1 MSDSDNIS
9 CFSEISDD
17 EIEVSNVFK
26 LVFVGNSGVGKT
38 NLMTKFTRD
47 EFTFE
52 TKPTIGL
59 DFSTKT
65 VRTGGHFIRMQI
77 WDTAGQER
85 YQSFTSTYF
94 KDAVG
99 IIVVYDITNQPSFA
113 GLDKWLKIVE
123 ENINPER
130 TSLLLI
136 GNKIDLESDR
146 QINTK
151 EGKEF
156 AEAHNMAFYET
167 SAFDNRGNCI
177 GKAFHALLKKIIP
190 TFDFPADDKQEIK
203 KSMRNVIDVKTME
216 KKLGQDKGPEVQG
229 NSCCYLN

>member
-9 CFSEISDD
+9 CFSEISDED
-17 EIEVSNVFK
+17 CEVTNVFK

-113 GLDKWLKIVE
+113 GLDNWLKIVE
-123 ENINPER
+123 DNINPER

-146 QINTK
+146 QINRK
-151 EGKEF
+151 EGEDF
-156 AEAHNMAFYET
+156 AKNHDMAFYET
-167 SAFDNRGNCI
+167 SAFDNRDNCI

-190 TFDFPADDKQEIK
+190 KYDFPKDNKPEIK
-203 KSMRNVIDVKTME
+203 QSQRSVIDVKNIE
-216 KKLGQDKGPEVQG
+216 KKLAQDKGPEIQG
-229 NSCCYLN
+229 NTCCYLN